1 MAPSGES
8 LGSYLELNETS
19 VNIDFINNI
28 FAIWLQGE
36 WSYSPPIQEVPPL
49 DLIGEYTGRDNV
61 VRYKDGIV
69 TICDITEN
77 TEDI

>member
-1 MAPSGES
+1 MKRVLILILLIIYLLSGCS
-8 LGSYLELNETS
+8 GDNG
-19 VNIDFINNI
+19 VIP
-28 FAIWLQGE
+28 
-36 WSYSPPIQEVPPL
+36 PPIQEVPPL

-69 TICDITEN
+69 TVCDITEN

>member
-49 DLIGEYTGRDNV
+49 DLIGDIQEGIMSL
-61 VRYKDGIV
+61 DGKMGL
-69 TICDITEN
+69 
-77 TEDI
+77 

>member
-1 MAPSGES
+1 MTPSGES

-49 DLIGEYTGRDNV
+49 DLIGDIQEGIMSL
-61 VRYKDGIV
+61 DGKMGL
-69 TICDITEN
+69 
-77 TEDI
+77 